1 MSDVDVLVVGAGTAG
16 IPCAIAAAES
26 GARVVVVEKTAE
38 LGGTLHLSA
47 GQMSGAGTRIQKE
60 RGIEDSPQDHYDDIM
75 RIGHGLADPAL
86 VRQAVDE
93 AASTLDWLENLGF
106 PFPDDMPIV
115 YYGHDP
121 YTRARTVWGAEM
133 GVAVLKTIQP
143 RFEELVEAGSIDLL
157 MEHRL
162 ERLLI
167 EDGRVVGI
175 AGTAAG
181 GPFELRA
188 REVVLTTGGYAAS
201 RALFTEFHPGVHCLL
216 GARES
221 SMGDGIQAA
230 REIGADMRGA
240 EHHLPTPGC
249 LEIEAGSGET
259 DIWDAFANAI
269 PQYRPLKE
277 IQVNAQ
283 GERFFA
289 EDEASADARERALAA
304 QGGRAWI
311 VFDEPM
317 LDEDDPVII
326 GWSDEM
332 VRDEAAEGK
341 RVWRAGTLEDLAEL
355 AGIDPGG
362 LSATVATYN
371 AGVRAGSDGLGR
383 KQLDGEITT
392 APFYAIAT
400 HAGTVIGFAGL
411 TVDAELRVLDQAG
424 SPIPGLYAAG
434 EMLGAA
440 ATMGDG
446 YCGGMSVTPSLSFG
460 RILGRRLAAQEVS
473 VSAP

>member
-1 MSDVDVLVVGAGTAG
+1 MSDADILVVGAGTAG
-16 IPCAIAAAES
+16 MPCAIAAAET

-47 GQMSGAGTRIQKE
+47 GQMSGAGTRIQ
-60 RGIEDSPQDHYDDIM
+60 RAQGIEDSPQDHYDDVM
-75 RIGHGLADPAL
+75 RIGHGHADPAL

-93 AASTLDWLENLGF
+93 AAATLDWLEDLGF

-121 YTRARTVWGAEM
+121 YTRARTVWAAEM

-143 RFEELVEAGSIDLL
+143 RFEELVEAGAIELHR
-157 MEHRL
+157 EHRL
-162 ERLLI
+162 ERLLV
-167 EDGRVVGI
+167 EDGRVVGV
-175 AGTAAG
+175 AGTAST
-181 GPFELRA
+181 GPFQLRA
-188 REVVLTTGGYAAS
+188 RDVVMTTGGYAGN

-221 SMGDGIQAA
+221 STGDGIQAA

-249 LEIEAGSGET
+249 VEIEPGSGST
-259 DIWDAFANAI
+259 DLWDAFANAM
-269 PQYRPLKE
+269 PQYRPIKE
-277 IQVNAQ
+277 IHVNAR
-283 GERFFA
+283 GERFLA
-289 EDEASADARERALAA
+289 EDEPSADARERALAA
-304 QGGRAWI
+304 EGGRAWI
-311 VFDEPM
+311 VLDEAM

-341 RVWRAGTLEDLAEL
+341 RVWRADTIEALAHA
-355 AGIDPGG
+355 AGIDAAG
-362 LSATVATYN
+362 LVATVEAYN
-371 AGVRAGSDGLGR
+371 AGVRAGSDPLGR
-383 KQLDGEITT
+383 RQLDGEIAT

-411 TVDAELRVLDQAG
+411 TVDAELRVLYQAG
-424 SPIPGLYAAG
+424 SPIAGLYAAG

-446 YCGGMSVTPSLSFG
+446 YCGGMSVTPALSFG
-460 RILGRRLAAQEVS
+460 RILGRRLAAQGAS
-473 VSAP
+473 DSAP